1 MSSTYVEG
9 PTLRPGKHGI
19 RQEGRRG
26 RRSVSTEPSCFRQ
39 QPRTTL
45 ASILRSS
52 CRCCVRTD
60 AFVTGTSHTPT
71 CPSRICGPT
80 STTGPTI
87 STADAS
93 SQRQLRQAAAEAGSG
108 RLLPTGIAV
117 LPRTTGF
124 GSIVCCGAG
133 RCGSPRRK
141 RQGSSGTTPVPASNA
156 PTVPAMVSVIP
167 TAPPRCRSRTSP
179 SRPRPRSGC
188 LCFPGVPHGTAVCAR
203 PAASHPQ
210 KWDTRLAD
218 RGRLSDPA
226 VWMTRPTWGSRWIP
240 ARTFMPRRYAPEGRC
255 G

>member
-26 RRSVSTEPSCFRQ
+26 RRSISTEPSCFRQ

-117 LPRTTGF
+117 FPRTTGF

-141 RQGSSGTTPVPASNA
+141 RQGLQRFDTGSCEECADRPGNGVGD
-156 PTVPAMVSVIP
+156 P
-167 TAPPRCRSRTSP
+167 TAPPRCCSRTSP

-188 LCFPGVPHGTAVCAR
+188 LCFPGVPHRTAVCAR
-203 PAASHPQ
+203 PVASQPQ

-218 RGRLSDPA
+218 RGQ
-226 VWMTRPTWGSRWIP
+226 G
-240 ARTFMPRRYAPEGRC
+240 
-255 G
+255 

>member
-60 AFVTGTSHTPT
+60 AFVTGTSRTPT
-71 CPSRICGPT
+71 CPSRSADLFRQLGQRSRPLTHPPSDSFGRQQRKRGPDG
-80 STTGPTI
+80 SSPPGSLFSLGRPD
-87 STADAS
+87 SAPSFAAGRVDADHLDGSDKAS
-93 SQRQLRQAAAEAGSG
+93 SGS
-108 RLLPTGIAV
+108 
-117 LPRTTGF
+117 
-124 GSIVCCGAG
+124 
-133 RCGSPRRK
+133 
-141 RQGSSGTTPVPASNA
+141 TPVPARNA
-156 PTVPAMVSVIP
+156 PTAPAMVPVIP

-188 LCFPGVPHGTAVCAR
+188 LCFPGVPHRTAVCAR
-203 PAASHPQ
+203 PVASHTQ

-218 RGRLSDPA
+218 RGQ
-226 VWMTRPTWGSRWIP
+226 G
-240 ARTFMPRRYAPEGRC
+240 
-255 G
+255 

>member
-9 PTLRPGKHGI
+9 PTPRPGKHGI
-19 RQEGRRG
+19 RQKGRRG

-141 RQGSSGTTPVPASNA
+141 RQGLQRFDTGSCEECADRPGNGVGDPDGATTMPF
-156 PTVPAMVSVIP
+156 TYVSFP
-167 TAPPRCRSRTSP
+167 SETPKWLPLLPRCSTPHRSLRPSCRESPPEVGYTSCRSRT
-179 SRPRPRSGC
+179 
-188 LCFPGVPHGTAVCAR
+188 
-203 PAASHPQ
+203 
-210 KWDTRLAD
+210 RLRIAPPEV
-218 RGRLSDPA
+218 GLWRLVHTS
-226 VWMTRPTWGSRWIP
+226 ML
-240 ARTFMPRRYAPEGRC
+240 RRYALATL
-255 G
+255 